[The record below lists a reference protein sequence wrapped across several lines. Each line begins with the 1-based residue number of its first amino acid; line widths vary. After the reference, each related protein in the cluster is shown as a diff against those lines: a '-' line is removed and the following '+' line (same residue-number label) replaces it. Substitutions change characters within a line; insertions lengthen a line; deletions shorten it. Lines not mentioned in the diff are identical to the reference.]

1 MSRHMPPALSATK
14 YPFEAFDFV
23 RKGLEHAANKVHG
36 NVEPGQTAASR
47 HITGQQL
54 CIGLR
59 DFAIAEY
66 GLMARTV
73 LRRWRITST
82 EDFGHIV
89 FALVE
94 AKHLSTTEGDS
105 IRDFVDIFRFEDA
118 FPAKVCLPDPK
129 D

>member
-1 MSRHMPPALSATK
+1 MSRQLPPALLATK
-14 YPFEAFDFV
+14 YPPEAFDFV
-23 RKGLEHAANKVHG
+23 RRGLDHTANNVHG
-36 NVEPGQTAASR
+36 AAEPEQAPASR

-54 CIGLR
+54 CNGLR

-73 LRRWRITST
+73 LARWRISAT

-94 AKHLSTTEGDS
+94 AKALSTTEGDS
-105 IRDFVDIFRFEDA
+105 IRDFIDIFRFEEA
-118 FPAKVCLPDPK
+118 FPTAVRLPDPK

>member
-1 MSRHMPPALSATK
+1 MSRQLPPALLATK
-14 YPFEAFDFV
+14 YPPEAFDFV
-23 RKGLEHAANKVHG
+23 RRGLDHAAICVHG
-36 NVEPGQTAASR
+36 DIEEGQSAASR

-54 CIGLR
+54 CTGLR

-66 GLMARTV
+66 GLMARAV
-73 LRRWRITST
+73 LGRWRIHST

-94 AKHLSTTEGDS
+94 AKQLSTTEGDS
-105 IRDFVDIFRFEDA
+105 IRDFVDVFRFDES
-118 FPAKVCLPDPK
+118 FPATVRLPDPR